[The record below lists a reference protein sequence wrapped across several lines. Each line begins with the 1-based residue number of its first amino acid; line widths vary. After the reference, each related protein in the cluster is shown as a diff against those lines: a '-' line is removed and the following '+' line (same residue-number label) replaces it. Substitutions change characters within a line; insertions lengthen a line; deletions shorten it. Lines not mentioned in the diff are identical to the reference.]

1 MTLLEKQIEAR
12 LRKRVN
18 EMGGL
23 FYKFVSPGNDGVPD
37 RIAVL
42 PGGRVWFIELKTDG
56 GRASSLQ
63 EWQIGQLRKRGANA
77 IIIKGNEEADVWCRE
92 MEGGDS
98 HGVHT
103 T

>member
-42 PGGRVWFIELKTDG
+42 PGGRVWFIELKPT
-56 GRASSLQ
+56 
-63 EWQIGQLRKRGANA
+63 
-77 IIIKGNEEADVWCRE
+77 EAEHPVSRN
-92 MEGGDS
+92 GKS
-98 HGVHT
+98 VN
-103 T
+103 